1 MPVRKPVTIPSTDR
15 GMRDTETVTKM
26 LNAAAAG
33 DARAAADLLP
43 LIYDELRSIAR
54 ARLGNCDGQTL
65 QPTALVNEAYL
76 RLFGARAPTWSNR
89 GHFFAA
95 AAQTMR
101 NILVDQARQKA
112 SLKRGGGRE
121 RVPEEDWAVAIEPP
135 ADDVLALDEA
145 LRELER
151 SDSRKAQLV
160 LLHCFCGLSLPETAS
175 ILELSLSTVERE
187 WRFARALLRLRLEDE
202 SSSKS

>member
-1 MPVRKPVTIPSTDR
+1 MMEKVESFTR
-15 GMRDTETVTKM
+15 M
-26 LNAAAAG
+26 LNAAAGG
-33 DARAAADLLP
+33 DARAASDLLP

-54 ARLGNCDGQTL
+54 ARVGGGRAATTL

-76 RLFGARAPTWSNR
+76 RLFGGQTPTWSSR

-112 SLKRGGGRE
+112 SLKRGGGRA
-121 RVPEEDWAVAIEPP
+121 RVAEGEWTAAIEPP

-145 LRELER
+145 LKELER
-151 SDSRKAQLV
+151 SHPRKARLV
-160 LLHCFCGLSLPETAS
+160 MLHCFCGLSLEETAAA
-175 ILELSLSTVERE
+175 LEVSLSTVERE
-187 WRFARALLRLRLEDE
+187 WRFTRALLKARLCDE
-202 SSSKS
+202 KNAGS

>member
-1 MPVRKPVTIPSTDR
+1 MDKVESFTR
-15 GMRDTETVTKM
+15 M

-33 DARAAADLLP
+33 DARAASDLLP

-54 ARLGNCDGQTL
+54 ARMGGAHRHETL

-76 RLFGARAPTWSNR
+76 RLFGGAETNWNSR

-95 AAQTMR
+95 AARAMR
-101 NILVDQARQKA
+101 NILVEQARRKA
-112 SLKRGGGRE
+112 SLKRGGGRA
-121 RVPEEDWAVAIEPP
+121 RVPDDDLAAVIQPP

-151 SDSRKAQLV
+151 SDPRKAELV
-160 LLHCFCGLSLPETAS
+160 LLHCFCGLSLAETAATLDVS
-175 ILELSLSTVERE
+175 TSTVERE
-187 WRFARALLRLRLEDE
+187 WRFTRALLRARLQDSGPTPPENA
-202 SSSKS
+202 SGT